1 MRRCSGCGGQV
12 ESSFRFCP
20 WCAAPQRRKLT
31 EFFPAHPEIEGD
43 RGGRSACRATS
54 PRMRCVTFV
63 SASGAAACVPGAF
76 EAAVSLDESEAER
89 LTRFLALDAES
100 ERAYGEDTQPS
111 IRG

>member
-1 MRRCSGCGGQV
+1 MSRYLAPDALRHVRISIWGGGLRARRV
-12 ESSFRFCP
+12 
-20 WCAAPQRRKLT
+20 
-31 EFFPAHPEIEGD
+31 
-43 RGGRSACRATS
+43 
-54 PRMRCVTFV
+54 
-63 SASGAAACVPGAF
+63 